1 MTNQMQAKRLKM
13 IRQIARELREDRNR
27 TAAYAMRAARR
38 YANMF
43 CK

>member
-1 MTNQMQAKRLKM
+1 MSKTNRIKL

-27 TAAYAMRAARR
+27 DAGYAMRAARR
-38 YANMF
+38 YVNMF